1 MTTFNCSK
9 TFWGTFA
16 ISSLDWSSNCR
27 ARKSRFCS
35 SCRSMHSVRSSLTRF
50 VQCFMLWRRVYWGCT
65 FASVTILGAV
75 LLLDALCDGLVSPL
89 SQLQQSLASG
99 VGRLQGLDESGP
111 ARGSVRVAL
120 ARLAVAYDVG
130 TLRTPVSGAMLADVS
145 LRDA

>member
-1 MTTFNCSK
+1 
-9 TFWGTFA
+9 
-16 ISSLDWSSNCR
+16 
-27 ARKSRFCS
+27 
-35 SCRSMHSVRSSLTRF
+35 MHSVRSGFTWSA
-50 VQCFMLWRRVYWGCT
+50 QCFRLWRRVCWGCT
-65 FASVTILGAV
+65 LTSITILGAV
-75 LLLDALCDGLVSPL
+75 LLLDALCDGLVCPL

>member
-1 MTTFNCSK
+1 
-9 TFWGTFA
+9 
-16 ISSLDWSSNCR
+16 
-27 ARKSRFCS
+27 
-35 SCRSMHSVRSSLTRF
+35 MHSVRSSLTRF
-50 VQCFMLWRRVYWGCT
+50 VQCFMLWRRGYWGCT

-75 LLLDALCDGLVSPL
+75 LLLDALCDGLVRPL

-130 TLRTPVSGAMLADVS
+130 TLRTSVSGAMLADVS